1 MSLPLLWQEPLSAVP
16 IPDLGGL
23 WRRCPRT
30 LGAPVLLHL
39 GPQTLNL
46 TWGPAPEEGL
56 VLPLGYADLAPR
68 FFFHRP
74 PRPEEWEAAIMAVED
89 QLAPVRARVPPAG
102 HLWCADPLVK
112 ALTELVA
119 GGAADTLAREALEQC
134 FQRLCQ
140 ARPGG
145 LAGLPE
151 GPEFAAL
158 VLVLREL
165 LHHYGYGGL
174 GLVDRVEAKGE

>member
-1 MSLPLLWQEPLSAVP
+1 MSLPLLWQEPLPAVP

-39 GPQTLNL
+39 GPQTLDL
-46 TWGPAPEEGL
+46 IWGPAPEEGL
-56 VLPLGYADLAPR
+56 ALPLGYADLAPR
-68 FFFHRP
+68 FFRHHP
-74 PRPEEWEAAIMAVED
+74 PRPEEWEGAIMAVED
-89 QLAPVRARVPPAG
+89 LLAPARPRVPPAG
-102 HLWCADPLVK
+102 CLWCADSLVH
-112 ALTELVA
+112 ALTELAA
-119 GGAADTLAREALEQC
+119 GPGAPAMAREALEQC

-140 ARPGG
+140 ARPSG

-165 LHHYGYGGL
+165 LHHYGYAQVGWVAPEG
-174 GLVDRVEAKGE
+174 AAGE